1 MRTRSH
7 AALAAIA
14 AVAAIVVTVPG
25 AARARREARI
35 VPRGPIDSQLNAIV
49 GAQPDRWGVLVKRLD
64 DGTTIYAH
72 NPTMLLAPASNEK
85 VFTTAAAL
93 DALGPSWH
101 TRTSVFAGSEPDRDG
116 TLDGDLVLYG
126 RGDPNLSGRFSATGD
141 PLEPFRALAG
151 EVSAHGVRRI
161 RGGIVADDSYLTGA
175 PHGAG
180 WAWADIQ
187 WHFGAEVSALS
198 FNDNLAAI
206 QVMPGATAGEPC
218 TVIVTPDVGY
228 LEIVN
233 TTTTTAGGPSKIAVH
248 GALDAARVEISGTL
262 ALGYPGWRGEV
273 AVHDPAGYAAAA
285 FRTALAAA
293 GVEVDGGVVRLQ
305 PDAQRPPELALD
317 RLTEIAGLDSLPL
330 SELIKVVN
338 RHSQNLHAELVLR
351 LLGREKGPRDLPN
364 DQAGIAVVLQF
375 LSRNSLLAPG
385 IVIQDGSGLS
395 RLDRST
401 AAVLQGL
408 AVQMSTHPDAIYFYD
423 SLPEGGEDGTLHRRL
438 SGVMVRA
445 KSGSLATSKSLTG
458 YLTTAAGRRV
468 AFSFVYN
475 GPPGTS
481 AAISQIDTMIEAIA
495 RADSP

>member
-1 MRTRSH
+1 M
-7 AALAAIA
+7 
-14 AVAAIVVTVPG
+14 
-25 AARARREARI
+25 
-35 VPRGPIDSQLNAIV
+35 
-49 GAQPDRWGVLVKRLD
+49 
-64 DGTTIYAH
+64 
-72 NPTMLLAPASNEK
+72 
-85 VFTTAAAL
+85 
-93 DALGPSWH
+93 
-101 TRTSVFAGSEPDRDG
+101 
-116 TLDGDLVLYG
+116 
-126 RGDPNLSGRFSATGD
+126 
-141 PLEPFRALAG
+141 
-151 EVSAHGVRRI
+151 
-161 RGGIVADDSYLTGA
+161 
-175 PHGAG
+175 
-180 WAWADIQ
+180 
-187 WHFGAEVSALS
+187 
-198 FNDNLAAI
+198 
-206 QVMPGATAGEPC
+206 
-218 TVIVTPDVGY
+218 
-228 LEIVN
+228 
-233 TTTTTAGGPSKIAVH
+233 
-248 GALDAARVEISGTL
+248 
-262 ALGYPGWRGEV
+262 
-273 AVHDPAGYAAAA
+273 
-285 FRTALAAA
+285 
-293 GVEVDGGVVRLQ
+293 
-305 PDAQRPPELALD
+305 
-317 RLTEIAGLDSLPL
+317 AGLDSLPL

-408 AVQMSTHPDAIYFYD
+408 AVQMSTHRDAIYFYD